1 MKFLRQTV
9 TRLCIGTILA
19 ALSIIPSKAQNT
31 AFNTDGLYNAAFF
44 DYIYRGHFENIEMK
58 TEDMEFLSIFEQY
71 LRTYGGKCPDFLP
84 DDKVMIMNTECAR
97 EQVSVMEN
105 GLGIET
111 SRTTTCVEWRE
122 VPSNLYARPDLYHAK
137 IEVERNHEA
146 NALKTTLALITDP
159 NALGNSV
166 DMVHKSKA
174 LLFDMARIFE
184 LNSCNSSEIRRFEE
198 NLKLFALGKSPIR
211 MEGESKYVAM
221 KKSGGPT
228 GPQDFSRLIDDLV
241 ADQAKTWMFNRYSSG
256 SISQIIV
263 QTQDDQG
270 RPVSIKANY
279 NYSGFSGT
287 SRGWV
292 KISFNNGLPEGMYFF
307 DYPNNRKSPNSSIVA
322 SYAQGNYN
330 K

>member
-1 MKFLRQTV
+1 MEFLRQTISK
-9 TRLCIGTILA
+9 LCLVIILA
-19 ALSIIPSKAQNT
+19 ASPIVLSKAQNT
-31 AFNTDGLYNAAFF
+31 PFNTDGLYNAEFF
-44 DYIYRGHFENIEMK
+44 DFIYRGHFENIEM
-58 TEDMEFLSIFEQY
+58 TPDDLEFLSIFEQY
-71 LRTYGGKCPDFLP
+71 LRAYGRKCPNYLP

-97 EQVSVMEN
+97 EQVTFTGVSS
-105 GLGIET
+105 T
-111 SRTTTCVEWRE
+111 STCIEWRE
-122 VPSNLYARPDLYHAK
+122 VPSNLYARPDLYRAK
-137 IEVERNHEA
+137 KEVERNHEA
-146 NALKTTLALITDP
+146 NALQTTLALITDP

-184 LNSCNSSEIRRFEE
+184 LNFCNSSEIRRVEE

-228 GPQDFSRLIDDLV
+228 GTQDFSRLINDLV
-241 ADQAKTWMFNRYSSG
+241 ADQSKTWMFNRYNSG

-263 QTQDDQG
+263 QTKDDQG

-287 SRGWV
+287 SAGWV
-292 KISFNNGLPEGMYFF
+292 KINFDNGLPVGMYFF
-307 DYPNNRKSPNSSIVA
+307 DYPNNRKSPNNGIVA
-322 SYAQGNYN
+322 SYAQGDY
-330 K
+330 KK